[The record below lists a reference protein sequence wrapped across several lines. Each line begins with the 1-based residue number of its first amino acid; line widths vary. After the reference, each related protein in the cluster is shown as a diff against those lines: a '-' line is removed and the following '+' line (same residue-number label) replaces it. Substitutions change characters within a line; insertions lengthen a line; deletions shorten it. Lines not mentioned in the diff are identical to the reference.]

1 MIKTETKP
9 AVSPDDLLKAVVTGH
24 AEPAVDAKAPDA
36 AAPMIAVM
44 RSLKAIDRRTVAI
57 PGACLAFGAL
67 LGGGVIAMTHAS
79 ALSSDAVAALSTT
92 LDAGRTETARLGS
105 DIAQLHQVLADLRAS
120 TDTARKEAS
129 TRSSALGERLTQ
141 LDRNLMAKTA
151 ALSERLDQVERE
163 QNARIASLGAQID
176 RRAATVTKAEPTQTG
191 SLAEI
196 RNTEP
201 KAVEAKVAEAKI
213 TEAKITEAKLADTK
227 ITEAKL
233 ADTKPADVKKASVG
247 DKPPVIDAWAVR
259 EVYDGMAILENRRH
273 RLLEIGPGEILPGFG
288 RVEGVERR
296 GRDWVVV
303 TRQGVVVPQPW

>member
-1 MIKTETKP
+1 MTKTETKP
-9 AVSPDDLLKAVVTGH
+9 AVSPDDLLKAVVTGQAEH
-24 AEPAVDAKAPDA
+24 AADAQVTN
-36 AAPMIAVM
+36 AAPTLAVL
-44 RSLKAIDRRTVAI
+44 RSLKAIDRRTLAI
-57 PGACLAFGAL
+57 PGACLALGAL
-67 LGGGVIAMTHAS
+67 LGGGVIAMSRSS

-129 TRSSALGERLTQ
+129 TRSSALGERLAQ
-141 LDRNLMAKTA
+141 LDKNLTAKTA
-151 ALSERLDQVERE
+151 ALGERLEQVERE
-163 QNARIASLGAQID
+163 QSARIASLASQVE
-176 RRAATVTKAEPTQTG
+176 RRAATVVKPEPTQTG
-191 SLAEI
+191 SLAET
-196 RNTEP
+196 RGVEPKVTEP
-201 KAVEAKVAEAKI
+201 KI
-213 TEAKITEAKLADTK
+213 TDTK

-233 ADTKPADVKKASVG
+233 SDAKPADVKKASVS

-303 TRQGVVVPQPW
+303 TRQGLVTPQPW